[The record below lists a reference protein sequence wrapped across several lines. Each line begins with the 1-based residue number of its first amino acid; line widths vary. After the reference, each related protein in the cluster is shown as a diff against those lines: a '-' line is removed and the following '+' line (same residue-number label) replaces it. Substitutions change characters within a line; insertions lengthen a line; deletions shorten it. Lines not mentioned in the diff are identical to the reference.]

1 MERPRITKKKV
12 KVVLHDFLL
21 SKNVK
26 VISKCWRNKHKK
38 LEAIYNF
45 LQESVKVKA
54 VLNIIFKDVY

>member
-38 LEAIYNF
+38 LEGIYNF